1 MAILVAFN
9 SPEVEVVG
17 LTTVFGNVYTQTAT
31 HNAFKLL
38 ELAGMTQVMVS
49 SNLSV
54 NATVTRYE
62 TVFAEWLFGTS
73 LHRCLS
79 LKALM

>member
-49 SNLSV
+49 SHLSV
-54 NATVTRYE
+54 QRHCHQVLDC
-62 TVFAEWLFGTS
+62 V
-73 LHRCLS
+73 C
-79 LKALM
+79 